1 VDAAVVRGVGLPIV
15 KERRDDCVE
24 SEELQ
29 DEVDTDDPGVL
40 EVPGLLLGVYEEPSL
55 LCCCSV
61 SAVCST
67 FKVSEVKIMRLE
79 LNTNTL
85 ITQQNK
91 AIPTVSSY
99 FGEANIIL
107 ARFT

>member
-1 VDAAVVRGVGLPIV
+1 MDAAVVRGVGLPIV

-24 SEELQ
+24 SEELR
-29 DEVDTDDPGVL
+29 DEVDPVL
-40 EVPGLLLGVYEEPSL
+40 EVPGLSLGVYEEPSL

-107 ARFT
+107 AQFT